1 MYYGAIPQEDLE
13 ADASYLGM
21 SKEEFIAEYLKEK
34 PVDGRYTT
42 QHNPCD
48 FLDVNG
54 FCKLGERRPESCKK
68 FPYTDQ
74 PERLQSLYSVLEAV
88 EVCPVAFEIYERLK
102 KEYGF
107 RYKR

>member
-1 MYYGAIPQEDLE
+1 ME

-34 PVDGRYTT
+34 PADGRYTT
-42 QHNPCD
+42 QHRPCD
-48 FLDVNG
+48 FLDSDG
-54 FCKLGERRPESCKK
+54 SCKLGEHRPESCKK

-74 PERLQSLYSVLEAV
+74 PERLHSLYSMLEAI

-107 RYKR
+107 RYRR